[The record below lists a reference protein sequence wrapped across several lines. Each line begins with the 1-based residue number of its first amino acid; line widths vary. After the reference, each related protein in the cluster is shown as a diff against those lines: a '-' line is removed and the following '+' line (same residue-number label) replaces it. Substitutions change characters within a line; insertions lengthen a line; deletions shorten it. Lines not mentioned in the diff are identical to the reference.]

1 MSLQEIAPRFPRS
14 RIINHKAMKLFE
26 RQRWW
31 LFFKVLNG
39 SLFLLIE
46 GKRSLKTKNRNP
58 QHHSSPNPH
67 RTPQFVKT
75 LNIQLAPEYWTENA
89 KLRLFFCEECCVC
102 ISENLKGRDGHETQ
116 APLSQRTRPD
126 GICAMGVSC
135 CRSRGTLAILVF
147 LHRFVL

>member
-1 MSLQEIAPRFPRS
+1 MSLQERAPRFPRS
-14 RIINHKAMKLFE
+14 RIKNHKAMKLFE

-31 LFFKVLNG
+31 LFFKVLKWWSVFIDWGKTQFKNKKQKPTK
-39 SLFLLIE
+39 SLLPQPPQ
-46 GKRSLKTKNRNP
+46 NP
-58 QHHSSPNPH
+58 PVCQNPEYS
-67 RTPQFVKT
+67 VS
-75 LNIQLAPEYWTENA
+75 PEYWTENA